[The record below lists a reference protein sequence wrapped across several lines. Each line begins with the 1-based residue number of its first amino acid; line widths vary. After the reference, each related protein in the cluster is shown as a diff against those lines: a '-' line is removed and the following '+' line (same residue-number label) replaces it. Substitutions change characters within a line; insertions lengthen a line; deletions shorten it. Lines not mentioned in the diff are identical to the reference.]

1 VEVKILMVVMEIV
14 RATTILHLHRLMRG
28 PDYRVTG
35 YHLVGE
41 VGVSAAVW
49 HQLHT
54 EKLVD
59 AAA

>member
-1 VEVKILMVVMEIV
+1 MMVVMEIV

>member
-1 VEVKILMVVMEIV
+1 MEVKILMVVIEIA

-35 YHLVGE
+35 YHVVGD
-41 VGVSAAVW
+41 VAAVW

-54 EKLVD
+54 DFSGRGCLKGT
-59 AAA
+59 